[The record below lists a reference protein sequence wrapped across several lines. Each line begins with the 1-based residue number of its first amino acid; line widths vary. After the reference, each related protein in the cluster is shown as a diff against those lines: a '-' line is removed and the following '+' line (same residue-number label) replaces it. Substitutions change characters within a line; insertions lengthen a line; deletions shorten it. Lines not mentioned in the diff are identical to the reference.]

1 LSNRFEAR
9 CKTQLTSLLLLYRAV
24 PLNVDFVIHRNG
36 EWMMLMLGENILS
49 LLIVDVEHE
58 GKAFYTIFYCGLLTV
73 ILLQLLHFQSQPHE
87 ADLHAM
93 RRSKNRGIIW
103 GIVQNVYSLALVTLS
118 ASFSFFV
125 LFSDDSNDREL
136 LERRL
141 ATEVDEG
148 SVRREAAN
156 LFSGALAVI
165 FLSLDVMNLLHLG
178 TEEILKRSVVENK
191 VKIAAI
197 FACAMRVGVIVFTG
211 TISQWT
217 ENPKHITMTGLLCVI
232 GELTMRKFGLIYLKD
247 SQSTIE
253 GAVTNNEKENSTPND
268 DDESLEAPW
277 PNVMHARAQPE
288 ME

>member
-1 LSNRFEAR
+1 
-9 CKTQLTSLLLLYRAV
+9 LYRAV

-253 GAVTNNEKENSTPND
+253 GAVTNNEKESSTPND

-277 PNVMHARAQPE
+277 PNVMHARAQPQ